1 MNIQL
6 MCIKSGIPLW
16 VSCYPSS
23 SKDTDTLISGFLSAV
38 NTFAQE
44 TAGNTIS
51 TMTVGDTLW
60 SFTSLFHLDDFFLAS
75 KIDLSA
81 VDDARKYQI
90 KLNEQL
96 VSDIVNTF
104 QKTYPREIFM
114 NTAFD
119 SSSFADFQSLVD
131 SKIQD
136 VVSILN

>member
-1 MNIQL
+1 